1 MTALSNPRFG
11 VDRTTGIV
19 LEQMRVFYNADLC
32 LSVTI
37 DPGTGAY
44 RMRRADRDN
53 SESAV
58 HVDSMPAELGNQLL
72 ALPAEHAMVYRSS
85 PWRWWWGSNYYGYDL
100 QTGER
105 SDEGCTACEGVARTL
120 DAESFLSIP
129 LYHNSNPYGRLYVTA
144 SRRYAFH
151 SSDVE
156 FLLQVSAHITP
167 ILDSIRLVDK
177 LAFEAAEEER
187 QRIARDLHDSVIQPY
202 IGLQIGLGALRRK
215 LASGADVTGEVEQLI
230 ALTTEGIGELRGYVQ
245 GLKSSGE
252 AEGDLLPS
260 LRRFAARFAAATGIE
275 VQIQAQ
281 DVVHINHRLA
291 AEVFQMVAEGLSNV
305 RRHTHAPRATV
316 NLSRRADHLVVW
328 IEDEGTPE
336 ALPALFT
343 PRSITERAAALG
355 GQAHVERRADN
366 GARVVVE
373 IPL

>member
-32 LSVTI
+32 LRVTI
-37 DPGTGAY
+37 DPSTGAY

-53 SESAV
+53 PEGAV
-58 HVDSMPAELGNQLL
+58 HVASMPAELGNQLL
-72 ALPAEHAMVYRSS
+72 ALPAEHAMVYRS
-85 PWRWWWGSNYYGYDL
+85 PPRRWSDSNYYGYDL

-105 SDEGCTACEGVARTL
+105 SDEGYTACKGVARTL

-129 LYHNSNPYGRLYVTA
+129 LYHNSNPFGRLYVTA
-144 SRRYAFH
+144 SRWYAFH

-215 LASGADVTGEVEQLI
+215 LASGADVTGEVERLI
-230 ALTTEGIGELRGYVQ
+230 ALTTEGIGELRGYVR

-252 AEGDLLPS
+252 AEGNLLPS

-281 DVVHINHRLA
+281 DVVRINNRLA

-316 NLSRRADHLVVW
+316 NLSRRADHLVVR

-336 ALPALFT
+336 SSLAPFT

-366 GARVVVE
+366 GARVVIE